1 MAIGDPKTATA
12 MKKELAALKK
22 KRDAG
27 DITAFQFRKQS
38 NAIRKKYGGKLTPSN
53 VSKIFTYISTKTPM
67 DALRD
72 SGVLTPSPRSAKT
85 RAKAKETSKTTTVS
99 DAQKRRQ
106 ARPAPSKKTTV
117 SDAQKK
123 GQLGKKKAPLLPKSP
138 PKRPKNNTSKTTK
151 KSEKMYNQIN
161 IQTGKVDFSKPKV
174 TAAKRLQQED
184 KYKANKLLNKTAKE
198 SLKKK
203 GK

>member
-1 MAIGDPKTATA
+1 MAIGDPKTAAA

-38 NAIRKKYGGKLTPSN
+38 NAIRKKYGGKPTPSN
-53 VSKIFTYISTKTPM
+53 VSKIFTYISTKTPR

-72 SGVLTPSPRSAKT
+72 SGALTPSPRSAKS

-99 DAQKRRQ
+99 DAQKRRKV
-106 ARPAPSKKTTV
+106 ASGPSKTTTV
-117 SDAQKK
+117 SDAQKRRQTMK
-123 GQLGKKKAPLLPKSP
+123 LPKSP
-138 PKRPKNNTSKTTK
+138 PKRPKNNKSKTTE

-161 IQTGKVDFSKPKV
+161 TQTGKVDFDKPKV
-174 TAAKRLQQED
+174 TAAKRLRQED
-184 KYKANKLLNKTAKE
+184 EYKTFKTLRKSAKR

>member
-38 NAIRKKYGGKLTPSN
+38 NAIRKKYGGKPTPSN

-72 SGVLTPSPRSAKT
+72 SGVLTPSPRSAKA
-85 RAKAKETSKTTTVS
+85 RAKAKETSKKTTVS

-106 ARPAPSKKTTV
+106 VASGPSRTTTV

-123 GQLGKKKAPLLPKSP
+123 RQTMKLPKSP
-138 PKRPKNNTSKTTK
+138 PKRLKKNLDKPTSKTTK

-161 IQTGKVDFSKPKV
+161 TQTGKVDFSKPKV

-184 KYKANKLLNKTAKE
+184 KYKAFKRINKTAKQ